1 MSFPGAHVVEA
12 RRIMRYVAKGA
23 TNVTEATN
31 EPVCALCGHAADEHD
46 VDDGKC
52 QHEGCVCT
60 EYGTEDNEEETPGE

>member
-1 MSFPGAHVVEA
+1 MTS
-12 RRIMRYVAKGA
+12 
-23 TNVTEATN
+23 EATN
-31 EPVCALCGHAADEHD
+31 EPVCTLCGHAADEHD